1 MIITGAAAVSVM
13 MRLRMLWSPVS
24 VDEGG
29 YLAIARG
36 WAHGQVLYRD
46 VFVDRPQG
54 LLVLFR
60 VWDWASGGSTGSI
73 RVMAMLFGV
82 LLVVSTGIVVRE
94 LAGDVAARLAAM
106 ICAVVSAAPVLE
118 GYAANTELLS
128 GAMSAAGLAVGVL
141 ALSKRRP
148 LVWFFASG
156 VLAGLALSLKQSGF
170 DGMLALLVWLTLG
183 VMFCATQRATAM
195 KAVAALLAG
204 LTIVVGALM
213 LHGALTG
220 WSSWWAAVAG
230 YRLKTQSA
238 FAGADWRNLARTAPL
253 AAVVLGT
260 SAFLAVLGI
269 GTVTRGL
276 RRRVTASLTPGPL
289 VLLAWFVAATMA
301 FFIGGGFW
309 RHYWL
314 LLAAPLSALA
324 GVGLAQLP
332 RFRYLMLAATVLPC
346 LVISAWVYAGD
357 PARISFRADGDRRS
371 AIDQLVAKWFDV
383 HRQPGQ
389 NMYVLCASAA
399 RMRMPT
405 RIPGTRICG
414 SSRCNTVSTR
424 RTGSLDTSAILY
436 AARSSL
442 PNSKAR
448 PIVTP
453 PVESLGSC
461 SARTDASRSSAMS
474 RCSNETTTLPSH
486 GRNPTACGEAHPDHH
501 PEIRITPASHRLVVM
516 MT

>member
-1 MIITGAAAVSVM
+1 MMIAGAAAVSVL

-60 VWDWASGGSTGSI
+60 VWDWVSGGSTGSI
-73 RVMAMLFGV
+73 RIMAMLFGV
-82 LLVVSTGIVVRE
+82 LLVVSTGVVVRE
-94 LAGDVAARLAAM
+94 VAGHVAARFAVM

-148 LVWFFASG
+148 LAWFFASG
-156 VLAGLALSLKQSGF
+156 LLAGVALSLKQSGF
-170 DGMLALLVWLTLG
+170 DGMLALLVSLTLG
-183 VMFCATQRATAM
+183 VLFCATQRATAV
-195 KAVAALLAG
+195 KAVAALVAG
-204 LTIVVGALM
+204 LTAVVGALM

-238 FAGADWRNLARTAPL
+238 FAGADWHNLATTAPV

-260 SAFLAVLGI
+260 TAFLAVLGI
-269 GTVTRGL
+269 GTVTQDL
-276 RRRVTASLTPGPL
+276 RRRAAASLTPGPL
-289 VLLAWFVAATMA
+289 VLVAWVMSATMA

-332 RFRYLMLAATVLPC
+332 RLRYLMLAATVLPC

-357 PARISFRADGDRRS
+357 PARISLRADGDRR
-371 AIDQLVAKWFDV
+371 ATIDVLVAKWFDV
-383 HRQPGQ
+383 HRRPGQ
-389 NMYVLCASAA
+389 NMYVLCASAGAYADAHQDPGYPYLWFVEVQHGLNAQNKLVGYLGDPVRGPQFIAEYQRPSNCDSSGRVA
-399 RMRMPT
+399 RILRRSYRRVAVVGHITMFERNNDTAVT
-405 RIPGTRICG
+405 R
-414 SSRCNTVSTR
+414 
-424 RTGSLDTSAILY
+424 
-436 AARSSL
+436 
-442 PNSKAR
+442 AR
-448 PIVTP
+448 P
-453 PVESLGSC
+453 
-461 SARTDASRSSAMS
+461 D
-474 RCSNETTTLPSH
+474 
-486 GRNPTACGEAHPDHH
+486 
-501 PEIRITPASHRLVVM
+501 RLR
-516 MT
+516 